1 MAGASSIFNQLI
13 EREKDGLMI
22 RTKNRPLPSN
32 RISNLSAVILGII
45 FSSKKFGKI
54 FFCNKRA

>member
-32 RISNLSAVILGII
+32 RMSNLSEIILGII
-45 FSSKKFGKI
+45 F
-54 FFCNKRA
+54 